1 MRLDHAVQWLTGAK
15 GSTIPYREITMAT
28 TYEIEVID
36 ELSDSAVK
44 LLTCTLPTFAVAGYC
59 WWTGRTRVS
68 GAQAKIANNLS
79 YGIDHGDTTL
89 EAVTYVTGEDGKGVS
104 ERRLRRRRKLPYVA
118 FLVATIRGAHLEQ
131 CSRTESNEMVFGRHA
146 RSLMA
151 EHKLRPTDA
160 ARVLPLAASL
170 FFDHRSV
177 DQIDAVAITQAA
189 SFKSSRR
196 GYSAKYVSWGW
207 ADSLLGAA

>member
-1 MRLDHAVQWLTGAK
+1 MGPGNAVQLLTGAK
-15 GSTIPYREITMAT
+15 VPTQHNREINMAT
-28 TYEIEVID
+28 TYEIDTLNEFT
-36 ELSDSAVK
+36 DSAVK
-44 LLTCTLPTFAVAGYC
+44 SLTYVLPTLAVASYC
-59 WWTGRTRVS
+59 WLTGRTRVS
-68 GAQAKIANNLS
+68 GAQDKIARNLA
-79 YGIDHGDTTL
+79 YGVDLGDTDL
-89 EAVTYVTGEDGKGVS
+89 ESVTERYELNGKLV
-104 ERRLRRRRKLPYVA
+104 ERRVRGRRKMPYVS

-131 CSRTESNEMVFGRHA
+131 CSRTESNELVFGRHA

-151 EHKLRPTDA
+151 AHGVRPTDA

-207 ADSLLGAA
+207 ADSLLGTA

>member
-1 MRLDHAVQWLTGAK
+1 
-15 GSTIPYREITMAT
+15 MAT
-28 TYEIEVID
+28 TYEIQALN
-36 ELSDSAVK
+36 ELTDSAVRIV
-44 LLTCTLPTFAVAGYC
+44 THTLPVLAIASYC
-59 WWTGRTRVS
+59 WWTGRVRVS
-68 GAQAKIANNLS
+68 DAQTSIANNLS
-79 YGIDHGDTTL
+79 YGVDHGDTTL
-89 EAVTYVTGEDGKGVS
+89 EAVTFVSSEDERGVS
-104 ERRLRRRRKLPYVA
+104 ERRLRRRRKLPYVS
-118 FLVATIRGAHLEQ
+118 FLVSTIRGAHLEQ
-131 CSRTESNEMVFGRHA
+131 CLRTESNEMVFGRHA

-160 ARVLPLAASL
+160 ARVLPLAAAL

-207 ADSLLGAA
+207 ADTLLGAA

>member
-1 MRLDHAVQWLTGAK
+1 
-15 GSTIPYREITMAT
+15 MAT
-28 TYEIEVID
+28 TYEIQVNN
-36 ELSDSAVK
+36 ELTDSAVRA
-44 LLTCTLPTFAVAGYC
+44 LAYTVPTLAIAGYC
-59 WWTGRTRVS
+59 WLTGRTRVS
-68 GAQAKIANNLS
+68 GAQDKIARNLS
-79 YGIDHGDTTL
+79 YGIDLGDTNL
-89 EAVTYVTGEDGKGVS
+89 ESVTERCEKDGKLV
-104 ERRLRRRRKLPYVA
+104 ERRVRGRRKMPYVS
-118 FLVATIRGAHLEQ
+118 FLVSTIRGAHLEQ
-131 CSRTESNEMVFGRHA
+131 CLRTESNELVFGRHA

-151 EHKLRPTDA
+151 EHGVRPTDA

-177 DQIDAVAITQAA
+177 DQIDAVAISQSA

>member
-1 MRLDHAVQWLTGAK
+1 
-15 GSTIPYREITMAT
+15 MAT
-28 TYEIEVID
+28 IEEIAVLNEFA
-36 ELSDSAVK
+36 DSAVK
-44 LLTCTLPTFAVAGYC
+44 ALATTVPALAIAGFC
-59 WWTGRTRVS
+59 WLTGRTRVS
-68 GAQAKIANNLS
+68 GAQDKVARNLS
-79 YGIDHGDTTL
+79 YGIDQGDTDL
-89 EAVTYVTGEDGKGVS
+89 ESVTERYELDGKVT
-104 ERRLRRRRKLPYVA
+104 ERRVRGRRRMPYTS

-131 CSRTESNEMVFGRHA
+131 CARTESNELVFGRHA

-151 EHKLRPTDA
+151 EHGVRPTDA

-196 GYSAKYVSWGW
+196 GYSARYVSWGW
-207 ADSLLGAA
+207 ADTILGTA